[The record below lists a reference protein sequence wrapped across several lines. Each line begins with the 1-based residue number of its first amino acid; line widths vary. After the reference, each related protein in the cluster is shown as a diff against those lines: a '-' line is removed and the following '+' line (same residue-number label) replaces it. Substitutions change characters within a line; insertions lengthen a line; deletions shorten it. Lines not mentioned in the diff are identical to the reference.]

1 MNGVPHDRGLEL
13 LVAHCAS
20 LDPDSATARER
31 LDEVIG
37 PELARML
44 VFALSAGGDDRDRPR
59 ALLRARPV
67 FAA

>member
-20 LDPDSATARER
+20 LDPDSVTARER
-31 LDEVIG
+31 LDEVVG
-37 PELARML
+37 PDLARML
-44 VFALSAGGDDRDRPR
+44 VFALSAGGGERERSR
-59 ALLRARPV
+59 APLRARPV